1 FRVLAEIYRV
11 PPAEF
16 RATVDELAALLD
28 MGELLTKP
36 TRNLSLGE
44 RMKCELVA
52 ALLHRPAVM
61 FLDEPTLGL
70 DVSMQRRLRA
80 FIAEYNRRTGA
91 TVILTSHY
99 MADVAELCP
108 RVLLIH
114 HGQLLYDGAL
124 RGLGERLAPFKLIR
138 LTLDAGN
145 GRSPEPDALPPP
157 GAEIVAR
164 ENGGLT
170 LRVPRA
176 GTPELTA
183 RLLSALP
190 VIDLSVED
198 PPIDAVIDQIYQEG
212 AV

>member
-1 FRVLAEIYRV
+1 
-11 PPAEF
+11 
-16 RATVDELAALLD
+16 
-28 MGELLTKP
+28 
-36 TRNLSLGE
+36 
-44 RMKCELVA
+44 
-52 ALLHRPAVM
+52 
-61 FLDEPTLGL
+61 
-70 DVSMQRRLRA
+70 MQRRLRA

-145 GRSPEPDALPPP
+145 GRSPEPDALLPP

-176 GTPELTA
+176 GTPDLTA